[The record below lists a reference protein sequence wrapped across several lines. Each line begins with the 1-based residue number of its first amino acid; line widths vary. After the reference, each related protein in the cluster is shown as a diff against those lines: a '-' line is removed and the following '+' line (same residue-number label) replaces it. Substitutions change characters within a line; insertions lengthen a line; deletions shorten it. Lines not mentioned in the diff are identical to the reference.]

1 MKETPQ
7 MGVFQQPVRR
17 IGLRMRNTDQS
28 SSLFWLV
35 VAIGIVLLSMR
46 YGVGTLHEPGPGFIT
61 FFAGA
66 ILIVL
71 SLALFFSNFR
81 DRADRSSL
89 WSLWAGLE
97 TGKILYVILLLV
109 AYIFLLK
116 PVGFLI
122 STFLLLVL
130 LFRVKGS
137 YRLKTVLLMSLLVT
151 AGSYLVFEIWLKA
164 QLPKGIFE
172 GII

>member
-1 MKETPQ
+1 
-7 MGVFQQPVRR
+7 
-17 IGLRMRNTDQS
+17 MRNTDQS

-35 VAIGIVLLSMR
+35 VAIGIVFLSLK
-46 YGVGTLHEPGPGFIT
+46 YGVGTFNEPGPGFIT
-61 FFAGA
+61 FFAGL
-66 ILIVL
+66 ILALL
-71 SLALFFSNFR
+71 SLALFLSNFR
-81 DRADRSSL
+81 DQVDRNSL
-89 WSLWAGLE
+89 WSLWSGLE
-97 TGKILYVILLLV
+97 FGKVLYVLLLLV
-109 AYIFLLK
+109 AYVFLLK

-164 QLPKGIFE
+164 QFPKGILE

>member
-97 TGKILYVILLLV
+97 TGKVLYVILLLV

-137 YRLKTVLLMSLLVT
+137 YRLKTVLLISLLVT

>member
-1 MKETPQ
+1 
-7 MGVFQQPVRR
+7 MGVFQQPAAR
-17 IGLRMRNTDQS
+17 IELRMRNTDQS

-35 VAIGIVLLSMR
+35 VAIGIVLLSLT
-46 YGVGTLHEPGPGFIT
+46 YGVGNFHEPGPGFIT

-81 DRADRSSL
+81 DQADRSSL

-97 TGKILYVILLLV
+97 TGKVLYVILLLV

-137 YRLKTVLLMSLLVT
+137 YRLKTVFLMSLLVT

-164 QLPKGIFE
+164 QLPKGILG

>member
-1 MKETPQ
+1 
-7 MGVFQQPVRR
+7 
-17 IGLRMRNTDQS
+17 MRNTDQS

-81 DRADRSSL
+81 DRADRSSP

-97 TGKILYVILLLV
+97 TGKVLYVILLLV

-137 YRLKTVLLMSLLVT
+137 YRLKTVLLISLLVT

>member
-97 TGKILYVILLLV
+97 TGKVLYVILLLV

-164 QLPKGIFE
+164 QLPKGILE

>member
-1 MKETPQ
+1 
-7 MGVFQQPVRR
+7 
-17 IGLRMRNTDQS
+17 MRNTDQS

-35 VAIGIVLLSMR
+35 VAIGIVLLSLN
-46 YGVGTLHEPGPGFIT
+46 YGVGTFHEPGPGFIT

-81 DRADRSSL
+81 DQAERSSL
-89 WSLWAGLE
+89 RSLWAGLE
-97 TGKILYVILLLV
+97 TGKVFYVILLLV
-109 AYIFLLK
+109 AYTFLLK

-130 LFRVKGS
+130 MFRVKGS
-137 YRLKTVLLMSLLVT
+137 YRLKTVFLMSLLVT

-164 QLPKGIFE
+164 QLPKGILE